1 MNTEQLQTNLI
12 YHGTHSHVGRYEAVT
27 QANSAMKHLG
37 YARIRLNETKPRVGF
52 DTGGREIGL
61 MCLSGEGTVAV
72 GGRTYGLQRYDSIY
86 IPRSTQVEV
95 STTSVLDLAECS
107 ADVENAYPV
116 QYVPYTSVKDDP
128 TLVFTAGG
136 PASTRHLNILLGKN
150 VTAGRIVMGITTTDP
165 GHWASWPPHEHTD
178 MLEELYVYCEMPA
191 PAFGVQFVYT
201 DPLNMEFIGAV
212 REGDAVIMP
221 AGYHPNVACPGH
233 SITFIWMMAAH
244 REVEDR
250 QFGVVNVQPDFAAG
264 GSGLEASRK

>member
-1 MNTEQLQTNLI
+1 MNTEQLQTKLI
-12 YHGTHSHVGRYEAVT
+12 FTGTDTHSGRYEAVT
-27 QANSAMKHLG
+27 QSNSAMKHLG
-37 YARIRLNETKPRVGF
+37 YARIKLDASNPRAAHA
-52 DTGGREIGL
+52 TGEREIGL

-72 GGRTYGLQRYDSIY
+72 SGRTYSLERYDSIY
-86 IPRSTQVEV
+86 IPRDSSVEISATST
-95 STTSVLDLAECS
+95 LDIVECS
-107 ADVENAYPV
+107 ADVETAYPV
-116 QYVPYTSVKDDP
+116 QYMPYEMVKGDP

-136 PASTRHLNILLGKN
+136 PSSTRHLNILLGKN
-150 VTAGRIVMGITTTDP
+150 VTAGRIVMGITTTEP

-201 DPLNMEFIGAV
+201 DPLNMAFIGAV

-250 QFGVVNVQPDFAAG
+250 RFGVVNVQPDFAAG